1 VGEIALTRL
10 EGPAPEAEIAFDLV
24 KRAAWVLPVAVILG
38 AMGWGTEGMLSAAYA
53 VAIVCLNF
61 LLSAFLMSQSA
72 KISLGLLMGA
82 AMFGFLIRMGLILA
96 AVWVVKDAWWLSPWP
111 FGITLILTHLGLL
124 FWEMKHISA
133 SLAFPGLKPEPVS
146 PSAPLID
153 KESTPS

>member
-1 VGEIALTRL
+1 
-10 EGPAPEAEIAFDLV
+10 
-24 KRAAWVLPVAVILG
+24 
-38 AMGWGTEGMLSAAYA
+38 
-53 VAIVCLNF
+53 
-61 LLSAFLMSQSA
+61 
-72 KISLGLLMGA
+72 MGA
-82 AMFGFLIRMGLILA
+82 ALFGFLIRMGLILA

-146 PSAPLID
+146 PSATSPLID